1 MNASMRFQLRDLGR
15 NIVMTL
21 SRHVAGIMLAL
32 LLSIFLAR
40 SLGTTGFGYY
50 GLAVLLPMLLAKFCD
65 LGISTSNAYFLGRG
79 SVSLRDAYRV
89 TLRLW
94 WVLTIIGI
102 FIAIFIV
109 VFAAERFFPGVP
121 TIYLWIGVATYPILL
136 AQAFGISLLR
146 GLQDFESYNAVLLIG
161 SVLTLLLSI
170 VFVWGFNWGV
180 NGALIAFAA
189 GWLVQGVVAWRRAH
203 RRQAQELDGVHFGRY
218 AHAALSY
225 GWKSQVSI
233 LLSFSMYR
241 VDLFLLNAAIN
252 PAVVGI
258 YIVATQLAER
268 LWILSQ
274 AVGVV
279 ILPRLAQLDTDEAQ
293 RLRLTPL
300 ITRWVTL
307 LAFLG
312 AIVMIVLGYPF
323 IVVLYGAEYAR
334 AYLALVALLPGVVVL
349 SGARVLAND
358 LAARG
363 RPETNMVVSIIA
375 LFVNIGANLAL
386 IPGYGIVGAALA
398 STISY
403 SLHGILTLGI
413 YAHIVERRWW
423 RVLRL
428 TDDDRAVWRWA
439 TAVLRRDH
447 AGATAAGE

>member
-1 MNASMRFQLRDLGR
+1 MQVQLRDLGR

-21 SRHVAGIMLAL
+21 SRHLAGVILAL
-32 LLSIFLAR
+32 LLSVFLAR
-40 SLGTTGFGYY
+40 SLGTTGFGFY
-50 GLAVLLPMLLAKFCD
+50 GLAILLPMLLAKFCD

-89 TLRLW
+89 TKRLW
-94 WVLTIIGI
+94 LALSIIGI
-102 FIAIFIV
+102 AIAVLIIV
-109 VFAAERFFPGVP
+109 LAGARLFPGVP
-121 TIYLWIGVATYPILL
+121 TIYLWIGMGIYPILL

-161 SVLTLLLSI
+161 SVLTLVLS
-170 VFVWGFNWGV
+170 VLFVWAFDWNV
-180 NGALIAFAA
+180 IGALLAFAA
-189 GWLVQGVVAWRRAH
+189 GWLVQSVIAWWRARRC
-203 RRQAQELDGVHFGRY
+203 RSQESDAVHFGRY
-218 AHAALSY
+218 TRAALSY

-241 VDLFLLNAAIN
+241 VDVFLLNALIN

-268 LWILSQ
+268 LWMLSQ

-279 ILPRLAQLDTDEAQ
+279 ILPRLAQLDADEAQ

-300 ITRWVTL
+300 VTRWVTL

-312 AIVMIVLGYPF
+312 AAVMIVVGYPF
-323 IVVLYGAEYAR
+323 IVVLYGVDYAR
-334 AYLALVALLPGVVVL
+334 AYLALVALLPGVVIL
-349 SGARVLAND
+349 SGSRILAND

-375 LFVNIGANLAL
+375 LLVNIGANLVL
-386 IPGYGIVGAALA
+386 IPRLAIVGAALA
-398 STISY
+398 STIAY
-403 SLHGILTLGI
+403 SLHGIMTLGM
-413 YAHIVERRWW
+413 YAHIVERHWW
-423 RVLRL
+423 RIVSV

-439 TAVLRRDH
+439 HAAIRRSH
-447 AGATAAGE
+447 GGATAVSE